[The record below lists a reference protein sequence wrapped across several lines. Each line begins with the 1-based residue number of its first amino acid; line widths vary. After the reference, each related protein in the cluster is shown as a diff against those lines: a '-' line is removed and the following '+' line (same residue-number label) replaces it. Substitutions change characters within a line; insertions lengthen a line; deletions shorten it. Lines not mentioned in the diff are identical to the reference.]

1 MYVTGAVSRDNVNSP
16 FYSTHVQTPPPRT
29 SRTSP
34 SSLPARICEQAT
46 VGTQRFSQF
55 HDRARILPAADPS
68 WNASRPRAGR
78 RKAEFGCSSPVP
90 TELLHTL
97 CSALGPSAR
106 RVPSQLARSWYHNRF
121 VPESPE
127 PAESPEPDFRK
138 FTLKRVLKTAPATER
153 RGADREYTPEPDVV
167 RTDRPCNVHDQ
178 HKGPDIRAAH
188 TISAR

>member
-55 HDRARILPAADPS
+55 HETM
-68 WNASRPRAGR
+68 
-78 RKAEFGCSSPVP
+78 AEFGCSSPVP
-90 TELLHTL
+90 TEVLHTL

-106 RVPSQLARSWYHNRF
+106 RVPSLLARSWYHNRF